1 MIRKNWIRP
10 YNDIVQLF
18 REISDLL
25 SVPLIAKEM
34 RKEEVN
40 KNKNKI
46 KLQSIIHIR
55 LRLNKFTLIQL
66 DTELS
71 RR

>member
-40 KNKNKI
+40 NNKNKNKI
-46 KLQSIIHIR
+46 KLQSIIHI
-55 LRLNKFTLIQL
+55 
-66 DTELS
+66 
-71 RR
+71 